1 MRATFVDF
9 ILLFIISQMENDLGD
24 EEDEQIFLNRN
35 QNLMKLIVFYQE
47 GIMKALVKFFHRD
60 ETRFPSK
67 NPQLLNK
74 NLKNEFR
81 RKNISKKKFNCD
93 QLKVLFPSDN
103 KTHSKNFDATV
114 TTRLILLLDICG
126 DETEK
131 LLIQQVREWRNTI
144 LHATEIDDDHFDT
157 LWEEGKEIL
166 RKFNF
171 KFDDSTLRNSSL
183 SLDTSKIQEVMHN
196 TRGIKIQL
204 LHWPGLLTRSN

>member
-1 MRATFVDF
+1 
-9 ILLFIISQMENDLGD
+9 MENDLGD